1 MVLLM
6 PSYAREAAV
15 EPSYAREAAVE
26 SSYAR
31 EAAVEPSYAREAAV
45 EPSGARAATPPHRAH
60 RGHIKS
66 WPRWRTT
73 TRGRWWRRSRRWSL
87 ARRCSK
93 PDAAYAP
100 AQRHG
105 TRGGGGTGAEAH
117 EEAHEDAHVEALEE
131 HAVAKEESLNRARSG
146 LHPPEEHVAEHEQPR
161 KQLLLRSGRSQ
172 RTNARGAHK
181 TAESRDRIAKGHSVD
196 G

>member
-1 MVLLM
+1 M
-6 PSYAREAAV
+6 AAM
-15 EPSYAREAAVE
+15 EDDD
-26 SSYAR
+26 
-31 EAAVEPSYAREAAV
+31 
-45 EPSGARAATPPHRAH
+45 ARAVVASLEAMVAGATLLKAGRSVRARATP
-60 RGHIKS
+60 
-66 WPRWRTT
+66 
-73 TRGRWWRRSRRWSL
+73 
-87 ARRCSK
+87 
-93 PDAAYAP
+93 
-100 AQRHG
+100 RHK
-105 TRGGGGTGAEAH
+105 GGGGKGAEAH